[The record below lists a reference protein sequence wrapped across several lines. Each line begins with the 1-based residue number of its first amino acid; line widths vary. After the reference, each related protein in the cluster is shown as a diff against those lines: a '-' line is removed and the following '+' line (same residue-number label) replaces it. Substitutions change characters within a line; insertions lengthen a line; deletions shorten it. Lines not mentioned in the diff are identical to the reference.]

1 MTHIVRYLLL
11 IFLVVSAAAYATIY
25 KRTLEDGT
33 VIYTDIPTPDAVPV
47 EENQLQQ
54 NVIETSKPSIGA
66 VKSGATK
73 TPQAPIP
80 TPKKIYKLTITHP
93 QPEATIRNNAGAL
106 TVSGKITPNAG
117 GLFQLLIDG
126 EVMAS
131 ANQPQFQLEG
141 INRGAHKIQLRLM
154 DNKGKLI
161 ASSPIHQ
168 VYFHRASALNQAN

>member
-11 IFLVVSAAAYATIY
+11 ILLIVSAAAYATIY

-47 EENQLQQ
+47 AESKLQQ
-54 NVIETSKPSIGA
+54 NVIETSKPSTGA
-66 VKSGATK
+66 IK
-73 TPQAPIP
+73 TPQAPIEQA
-80 TPKKIYKLTITHP
+80 PKKIYKLTITHP

-117 GLFQLLIDG
+117 GLFQLLIDN
-126 EVMAS
+126 EVVAS

-141 INRGAHKIQLRLM
+141 INRGAHKIQLRLV